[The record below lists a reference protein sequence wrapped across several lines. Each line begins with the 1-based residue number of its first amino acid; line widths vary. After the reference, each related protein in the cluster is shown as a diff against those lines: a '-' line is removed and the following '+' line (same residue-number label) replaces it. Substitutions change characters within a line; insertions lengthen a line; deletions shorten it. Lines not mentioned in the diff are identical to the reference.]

1 MHQLVFHSARALEAG
16 KQNDRSFY
24 SLPSPEVGVDV
35 QQRIAGF
42 FTLYHYRPRN
52 VFTVHRRRVVG
63 QKTEKGVRWQDAPD
77 AVRFKQ

>member
-42 FTLYHYRPRN
+42 FTLWQCLVTSKFQKFYKIRRYIKSLN
-52 VFTVHRRRVVG
+52 VCIKH
-63 QKTEKGVRWQDAPD
+63 
-77 AVRFKQ
+77 